1 MKFWEQ
7 LKVVA
12 SPFPL
17 YVAAAIVGVALGMWL
32 RHPAKLEIIKS
43 RGGTYEV
50 YSNQWN
56 HAGHGGGMQAKSN
69 RVVETDISMH
79 GSEVGGINRVTL
91 RSNRVVST
99 IDETSFRLGAN
110 AACAAMLEGVATNV
124 AQIVERAC
132 WLQTNS
138 GASMLW

>member
-1 MKFWEQ
+1 MKK
-7 LKVVA
+7 LM
-12 SPFPL
+12 PL
-17 YVAAAIVGVALGMWL
+17 YAVAAGVGLGIGMWL
-32 RHPAKLEIIKS
+32 RHPAKLEIIES

-69 RVVETDISMH
+69 RTVETGIVIH
-79 GSEVGGINRVTL
+79 GSEVGGSNHYTVF
-91 RSNRVVST
+91 SNRVVST

-124 AQIVERAC
+124 AQIIERAC
-132 WLQTNS
+132 WLQTNN
-138 GASMLW
+138 GKTMLW